1 MNINLT
7 TDIILYEE
15 PDGLSEGYVFVTQ
28 QFFNKNYVLKIDL
41 LQDWIGEL
49 ETIKESL
56 MIAAYGE
63 DDDK

>member
-1 MNINLT
+1 MNLNIN

-28 QFFNKNYVLKIDL
+28 QFFNKNYVLQIDL

-49 ETIKESL
+49 ETIKDML
-56 MIAAYGE
+56 MAAAYRKE
-63 DDDK
+63 EQ